1 VSAVAP
7 ASRRRARRAPR
18 PTRPDMEPR
27 RAEGAPRAPRAGRT
41 HVSPVT
47 ALLMALCAA
56 LLAGIVFVQVAVL
69 QQNMDRGKLSD
80 QRAELQARNQDLQ
93 AQVDEQTS
101 EQAIVAAA
109 VRLGMY
115 RPQVSSVEQLTGG

>member
-1 VSAVAP
+1 VSVAAP
-7 ASRRRARRAPR
+7 ASRRRARRAPT
-18 PTRPDMEPR
+18 PTSPAVEPR
-27 RAEGAPRAPRAGRT
+27 KADGARRAARGRT

-47 ALLMALCAA
+47 AILMTLCAV

-69 QQNMDRGKLSD
+69 QQNMERGRLSD

-93 AQVDEQTS
+93 AQLDEQTS

-109 VRLGMY
+109 ARMGMY
-115 RPQVSSVEQLTGG
+115 RPQISTVEQLAGG

>member
-7 ASRRRARRAPR
+7 ASRRRARRAPT
-18 PTRPDMEPR
+18 PTRPDSEPR
-27 RAEGAPRAPRAGRT
+27 RAEGARRAPRGRT

-47 ALLMALCAA
+47 AFLMAICAA

-80 QRAELQARNQDLQ
+80 QRSELQAQIQDLQ

-101 EQAIVAAA
+101 EQAIVSAAT
-109 VRLGMY
+109 RMGMY
-115 RPQVSSVEQLTGG
+115 RPQLSSVEQLTGG